1 MAAHAALPDLH
12 QDERLCTCA
21 GCPGDR
27 LRNHVSRLFGVD
39 DGIAVGLCPPRCWS
53 LLGRLRGES
62 LVADHTTPTVVFAE
76 ESSLGPT
83 PTPGQ
88 AVGGR
93 PGKGGLTGCSTR
105 VAQKSI
111 SGTWTEAPARDVT
124 GYPSWLTDATD
135 WQSAHAAFASGGSHS
150 QAKTTA
156 TLGFPCGVCKF
167 LLAPIVATLTVAI
180 PIHQGAGQQGSD
192 YFRSAPESV
201 DAARRCGTLWAMVM
215 ASTRRANVGSGHRP
229 GRGASRHLRSG
240 PSALDTFAPDACS
253 GCLGC
258 SGRED
263 SLPKLSGHA
272 SMV

>member
-1 MAAHAALPDLH
+1 MEGSSSSRCYGLPQLAD
-12 QDERLCTCA
+12 
-21 GCPGDR
+21 GCDR
-27 LRNHVSRLFGVD
+27 LAECPRGVCQRRQPQPGQD
-39 DGIAVGLCPPRCWS
+39 YSDA
-53 LLGRLRGES
+53 S
-62 LVADHTTPTVVFAE
+62 LVLE
-76 ESSLGPT
+76 LES
-83 PTPGQ
+83 
-88 AVGGR
+88 
-93 PGKGGLTGCSTR
+93 
-105 VAQKSI
+105 VA
-111 SGTWTEAPARDVT
+111 
-124 GYPSWLTDATD
+124 
-135 WQSAHAAFASGGSHS
+135 WQSGHLD
-150 QAKTTA
+150 QALCFRWA
-156 TLGFPCGVCKF
+156 MGFPCGVCKF

-180 PIHQGAGQQGSD
+180 PIHQGAGQQGPD

-263 SLPKLSGHA
+263 SLPKLPGHA